1 MCVVVPEDSMPQR
14 GYQRSQTYL
23 LPPATD
29 DWIPANHPVRY
40 IAMFVDE
47 LPDREWAALDI
58 AQEPDARGAPRYAP
72 ELLLSLWLA
81 GFTFGIRTT
90 RKLETAC
97 QYDLAF
103 IWLAGGQRPDHHTL
117 WAFYARHR
125 QAMRRLLKQTVRVA
139 IAANLLDLGLQAIDG
154 TKVLANAARERS
166 LTEAELQHLEQRL
179 DRELAELE
187 AQHAGAGEPTPAV
200 LPPELA
206 SATALRER
214 VRQARAQM
222 ETTGQAGKGNLTD
235 PEARVMK
242 TRQGLRPA
250 YNAQA
255 AAVVA
260 LDRAHSGQA
269 GRMIVAAELSTEPD
283 DHGQLLPMLAAGADQ
298 APVPL
303 TVADAGYHSGA
314 NLAACAEAGY
324 PVVIPEP
331 RARGDQQPSRS
342 FTYDAATDTYQ
353 CSQGVVL
360 TRRGTTTRGD
370 DGREVR
376 RYRADGR
383 SCRGCPLR
391 AHCIGAGRGG
401 RVLQVGLH
409 DLHLRQHR
417 AWMETEEARQV
428 LGRRKGLIEGV
439 FGTIK
444 AQFAGRQLWLRG
456 QAKVAAEWSLLAIGA
471 NLRTLARIWA
481 AGGAAVVTAPA

>member
-1 MCVVVPEDSMPQR
+1 MPQR

-23 LPPATD
+23 LPPSTD
-29 DWIPANHPVRY
+29 DWIPATHPVRY

-47 LPDREWAALDI
+47 LPDDEWAALEI
-58 AQEPDARGAPRYAP
+58 ASEPDPRGAPRYAP

-117 WAFYARHR
+117 WAFSAKHR

-154 TKVLANAARERS
+154 TKLLANAARERS
-166 LTEAELQHLEQRL
+166 LTEAELQQVEQRL
-179 DRELAELE
+179 DAELTALE
-187 AQHAGAGEPTPAV
+187 AQHAGEGEPTPAA
-200 LPPELA
+200 LPPELT

-214 VRQARAQM
+214 VRQARAQI
-222 ETTGQAGKGNLTD
+222 EATGQAGKGNLTD

-255 AAVVA
+255 AVVA
-260 LDRAHSGQA
+260 LDVAHSGQA
-269 GRMIVAAELSTEPD
+269 GRLIVAAALSTEPD
-283 DHGQLLPMLAAGADQ
+283 DHGHLLPMLAAAADQ
-298 APVPL
+298 AAVPL

-324 PVVIPEP
+324 AVVIPEP
-331 RARGDQQPSRS
+331 RAPVAQQPART
-342 FTYDAATDTYQ
+342 FTYDAGTDTYQ
-353 CSQGVVL
+353 CARGVVL
-360 TRRGTTTRGD
+360 TRRGTTTRSD

-383 SCRGCPLR
+383 ACRGCPLR
-391 AHCIGAGRGG
+391 APCIGAGRGG
-401 RVLQVGLH
+401 RVLQVGPH
-409 DLHLRQHR
+409 DAHLRQHR
-417 AWMETEEARQV
+417 VWMETEEARQV
-428 LGRRKGLIEGV
+428 LGQRKGLIEGV

-444 AQFAGRQLWLRG
+444 AQFAGQQLWLRG
-456 QAKVAAEWSLLAIGA
+456 HTKVTAEWSLLAIGA
-471 NLRTLARIWA
+471 NLRALARIWA
-481 AGGAAVVTAPA
+481 SGGAAVAAAPA